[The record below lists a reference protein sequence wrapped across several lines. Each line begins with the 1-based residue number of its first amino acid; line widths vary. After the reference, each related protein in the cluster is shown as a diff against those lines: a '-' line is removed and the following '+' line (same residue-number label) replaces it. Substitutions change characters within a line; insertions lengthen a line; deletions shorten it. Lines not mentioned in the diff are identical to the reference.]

1 VSRLS
6 RLSARAYGRLTPE
19 QRRAVDQLRYSDP
32 NAAERGELKTT
43 LGWKRTA
50 EETAAYARNLIAG
63 GMMVDAAAGRLGV
76 EADHLRRLLSED
88 PAELERRSPARS
100 GRELVDRWLADWHRI
115 MEHYP
120 ELCID
125 AIDRAEADAERHF
138 APEADMREVSD
149 VEKPARKPFIH
160 QEKSGLT
167 DKTRPTPLPLPDSPN
182 GLTDKSPNGDRP
194 VYDGDPVAYDF
205 EAALRRTLR

>member
-1 VSRLS
+1 MSRLS
-6 RLSARAYGRLTPE
+6 RLSARAYGHLTPE
-19 QRRAVDQLRYSDP
+19 QRRAVDVLRYDDP
-32 NAAERGELKTT
+32 DAAGRGEQKMI
-43 LGWKRTA
+43 LGWRRTA
-50 EETAAYARNLIAG
+50 EETAAYARKLIDG

-76 EADHLRRLLSED
+76 KTDHLRRLLSED

-115 MEHYP
+115 MERYP

-138 APEADMREVSD
+138 APGADTREVSD

-167 DKTRPTPLPLPDSPN
+167 DKTRPAPLPLSDSPD
-182 GLTDKSPNGDRP
+182 GLTDQSPNGDRP
-194 VYDGDPVAYDF
+194 VYDGDPTYDF
-205 EAALRRTLR
+205 EAALRRVSR